1 MADQKLLGPAFS
13 FKHDELTSRFLEKLR
28 LLEELRLLQDR
39 LFKEPE
45 NNDECRKNGSLKRL
59 NDQSDVCGFRSCFK
73 NDYDLLQNQRCLRN
87 REEVIQETMEMEL
100 ENMMELGTLEG
111 KKTYSFKNGTRSA
124 LNLENTTRSFLDNNK
139 SNDNNWNGEM
149 TLPLLVDK
157 STVCMLN
164 KDEEVDEPLSPGKHM
179 KTAQSVLSFLIA
191 TIALLWILT
200 DLCSLLSIIKLQPEH
215 GPLPIWFSLLEPV
228 GFMVFVWAVAAKIVI
243 GAPFSRLLSAIL
255 LFWGIWLLVRSSQ
268 SLTTL
273 CLPILGILLMV
284 WHLCSRKSSC
294 QIKGNEQGSEAPKI
308 KPMCFTFAV

>member
-1 MADQKLLGPAFS
+1 MLLPS
-13 FKHDELTSRFLEKLR
+13 FLT
-28 LLEELRLLQDR
+28 LLLTFYMLQ
-39 LFKEPE
+39 
-45 NNDECRKNGSLKRL
+45 
-59 NDQSDVCGFRSCFK
+59 
-73 NDYDLLQNQRCLRN
+73 
-87 REEVIQETMEMEL
+87 
-100 ENMMELGTLEG
+100 
-111 KKTYSFKNGTRSA
+111 NGTRSA